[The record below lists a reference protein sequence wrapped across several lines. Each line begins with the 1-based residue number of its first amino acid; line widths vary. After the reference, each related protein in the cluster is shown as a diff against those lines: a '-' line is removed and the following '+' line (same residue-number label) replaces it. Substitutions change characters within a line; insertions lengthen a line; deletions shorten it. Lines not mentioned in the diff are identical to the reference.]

1 MSKYENSVFP
11 YFVHSTVNLPALRP
25 KDTNITMSFLRL
37 FTETIILER
46 KGFFSRNIV
55 KIDENFSLSFRNFL
69 LKYEPHINDKEL
81 HDKEQK
87 IYTIFFHFYVLKELF
102 SEIFNEKKILK
113 KIMQNK

>member
-1 MSKYENSVFP
+1 MQAYITLQILVILGSKVKFDKMYMKMSKYENSVFP

-55 KIDENFSLSFRNFL
+55 KIDETHEESSTSQF
-69 LKYEPHINDKEL
+69 E
-81 HDKEQK
+81 
-87 IYTIFFHFYVLKELF
+87 T
-102 SEIFNEKKILK
+102 
-113 KIMQNK
+113 